1 MLKKRKFTILLGIW
15 VVVILTLSLISFKND
30 VQPVKIPYLDKIVH
44 FVFYFVFTALF
55 FLTLKKEC
63 RYVKKMF
70 TIYLSS
76 FFVAFLLGVC
86 IEWLQSSMTT
96 TRAGDWLDVLFNM
109 FGTVVAILFMTII
122 SKKASN

>member
-1 MLKKRKFTILLGIW
+1 M
-15 VVVILTLSLISFKND
+15 ILTLSLISFKND

-44 FVFYFVFTALF
+44 FVFYFVFTTLF